1 MSIDMSKAISL
12 NRPAVSYR
20 FQRVY
25 PGIQTGH
32 VLTVQTKRQEPV
44 RFFMQQ
50 SDLDGACGVHI
61 AAMIL
66 AIYDL
71 AKPSA
76 LHEMS
81 HRKSGVSA
89 LVWQAFKHTYFDG
102 VHPEEWVELMDG
114 LNLPLALTVKYGLQ
128 DNADGHAIEWLMR
141 GGDLVALAFA
151 SVKHRRTKH
160 WALAIGVE
168 GNAVGKVQT
177 PDTIILLDP
186 SAGEPSFSP
195 ANARLRLPMSGLGS
209 RRAPPNLP
217 KPSEYGKR
225 KPVHWL
231 YEAAEWNA
239 EGVRLLAAVRLQL
252 KVAA

>member
-1 MSIDMSKAISL
+1 MSKAISL

-25 PGIQTGH
+25 AGIQTGH
-32 VLTVQTKRQEPV
+32 ALTVQTKRQEPV

-66 AIYDL
+66 AIHDL

-81 HRKSGVSA
+81 HRKTGVA
-89 LVWQAFKHTYFDG
+89 ATVWQAFQHTFFAG

-114 LNLPLALTVKYGLQ
+114 LDLPLALTAKYGMQ
-128 DNADGHAIEWLMR
+128 ENADGYALEWLMR

-151 SVKHRRTKH
+151 SVKHTRTKH
-160 WALAIGVE
+160 WALAVGVE
-168 GNAVGKVQT
+168 GAVVGKVHT
-177 PDTIILLDP
+177 PDTILLLDP
-186 SAGEPSFSP
+186 SASEPSFAPS
-195 ANARLRLPMSGLGS
+195 NARLRLPTTGPGS
-209 RRAPPNLP
+209 RQAPPDSL
-217 KPSEYGKR
+217 KPSKDRKR
-225 KPVHWL
+225 KPVHWM

-239 EGVRLLAAVRLQL
+239 EEVRLLAAVRLQRR
-252 KVAA
+252 AAA

>member
-1 MSIDMSKAISL
+1 MSKAIQFKC
-12 NRPAVSYR
+12 PAVSYR

-32 VLTVQTKRQEPV
+32 ALTVQTKRQEPV

-50 SDLDGACGVHI
+50 SDLDGACGVHV

-66 AIYDL
+66 AIHDL

-81 HRKSGVSA
+81 HRKTGVA
-89 LVWQAFKHTYFDG
+89 AAVWQAFQHTYFAG
-102 VHPEEWVELMDG
+102 VHPEEWVELVDS
-114 LNLPLALTVKYGLQ
+114 LNLPLTLTVKYGIQ
-128 DNADGHAIEWLMR
+128 DNVDGHALQWLMR

-151 SVKHRRTKH
+151 SVKHTRTKH
-160 WALAIGVE
+160 WALAVGVE

-186 SAGEPSFSP
+186 SAGEPSFSS
-195 ANARLRLPMSGLGS
+195 ANARLRLPMTGPGS
-209 RRAPPNLP
+209 RQASPSRP
-217 KPSEYGKR
+217 KTSGDAKR

-239 EGVRLLAAVRLQL
+239 EEVRLLAAVRLQL
-252 KVAA
+252 RLAA

>member
-1 MSIDMSKAISL
+1 MPKATSL

-32 VLTVQTKRQEPV
+32 VLTVQTRRKNPV

-50 SDLDGACGVHI
+50 SDLDGACGLHI

-66 AIYDL
+66 AIHDL

-81 HRKSGVSA
+81 HRKFGVSA
-89 LVWQAFKHTYFDG
+89 QVWQAFEHTYFAG
-102 VHPEEWVELMDG
+102 VHPKEWGDLLNG
-114 LNLPLALTVKYGLQ
+114 LNLPLALTAKYGVQ
-128 DNADGHAIEWLMR
+128 DNADGHALEWLMR

-151 SVKHRRTKH
+151 SVKHARTKH
-160 WALAIGVE
+160 WALAVGVE
-168 GNAVGKVQT
+168 GAAVGKVLS
-177 PDTIILLDP
+177 PDTMLLIDP
-186 SAGEPSFSP
+186 SASEPSFSP
-195 ANARLRLPMSGLGS
+195 FNARLRLPQTGPGG
-209 RRAPPNLP
+209 RRAAPNWL
-217 KPSEYGKR
+217 KPSEEEKR

-239 EGVRLLAAVRLQL
+239 EEVRLLAAIRLQL
-252 KVAA
+252 SLTA

>member
-1 MSIDMSKAISL
+1 MPKTVSL

-32 VLTVQTKRQEPV
+32 ALTVKTKRQEPV

-66 AIYDL
+66 AIHDL

-89 LVWQAFKHTYFDG
+89 LVWQAFQHTYFAG
-102 VHPEEWVELMDG
+102 VHPEEWVELVDG
-114 LNLPLALTVKYGLQ
+114 LDLPLALTAKYGVQ
-128 DNADGHAIEWLMR
+128 DNADGHALEWLMR
-141 GGDLVALAFA
+141 GSDLVALAFA
-151 SVKHRRTKH
+151 SVKHTRTKH
-160 WALAIGVE
+160 WALAVGVE
-168 GNAVGKVQT
+168 GAAVGKEHS
-177 PDTIILLDP
+177 PDTILLLHP
-186 SAGEPSFSP
+186 SASEPSF
-195 ANARLRLPMSGLGS
+195 ATFNARLRLPVTGPGS
-209 RRAPPNLP
+209 RRAPPNWP
-217 KPSEYGKR
+217 KPSEDGKR

-239 EGVRLLAAVRLQL
+239 EEVRLLAAVRLQL
-252 KVAA
+252 RVAA

>member
-1 MSIDMSKAISL
+1 MSKTVSL
-12 NRPAVSYR
+12 NRPAASYR
-20 FQRVY
+20 FQRVF

-89 LVWQAFKHTYFDG
+89 LVWQAFQHTYFAG
-102 VHPEEWVELMDG
+102 VHPEEWVELVDG
-114 LNLPLALTVKYGLQ
+114 LNLPLALTAKYGVK
-128 DNADGHAIEWLMR
+128 DNADGHALEWLMR

-151 SVKHRRTKH
+151 SVKHTRTKH

-168 GNAVGKVQT
+168 GAAVGKVPT
-177 PDTIILLDP
+177 PDTILLLDP
-186 SAGEPSFSP
+186 SASEPIFAP
-195 ANARLRLPMSGLGS
+195 HNARLRLPLTGPGS
-209 RRAPPNLP
+209 RRAPPNWP
-217 KPSEYGKR
+217 KYSEGGKR

-239 EGVRLLAAVRLQL
+239 EEVRLLAAIRLQL

>member
-1 MSIDMSKAISL
+1 MK
-12 NRPAVSYR
+12 
-20 FQRVY
+20 
-25 PGIQTGH
+25 
-32 VLTVQTKRQEPV
+32 TKRQEPV

-66 AIYDL
+66 AIHDL

-81 HRKSGVSA
+81 HRKSGISA
-89 LVWQAFKHTYFDG
+89 LVWQAFQHTYFAG

-114 LNLPLALTVKYGLQ
+114 LNLPLALTAKYGVQ
-128 DNADGHAIEWLMR
+128 DNADSHALEWLMR

-151 SVKHRRTKH
+151 SVKHARTKH
-160 WALAIGVE
+160 WALAVGVE
-168 GNAVGKVQT
+168 GAAVGKVLS
-177 PDTIILLDP
+177 PDSMLLIDP
-186 SAGEPSFSP
+186 SASEPSFSP
-195 ANARLRLPMSGLGS
+195 FNARLRLPQTGPG
-209 RRAPPNLP
+209 RRAAPNWL
-217 KPSEYGKR
+217 KPSEEEKR

-239 EGVRLLAAVRLQL
+239 EEVRLLAAIRVQLRLT
-252 KVAA
+252 A

>member
-1 MSIDMSKAISL
+1 MPKTVSL

-81 HRKSGVSA
+81 NRKSGISA
-89 LVWQAFKHTYFDG
+89 LVWQAFQHTYFAG
-102 VHPEEWVELMDG
+102 VHPEEWVELLDS
-114 LNLPLALTVKYGLQ
+114 LNLPLKLTAKYGVQ
-128 DNADGHAIEWLMR
+128 DNADGHTVGWLMR

-151 SVKHRRTKH
+151 SVKHTRTKH
-160 WALAIGVE
+160 WALACAIE
-168 GNAVGKVQT
+168 GSVVGKVHT
-177 PDTIILLDP
+177 PDTILLLDP
-186 SAGEPSFSP
+186 SASEPSFSP
-195 ANARLRLPMSGLGS
+195 FNARLRLPTTGPGS
-209 RRAPPNLP
+209 RRPPLNWP
-217 KPSEYGKR
+217 KPSEDGKR

-231 YEAAEWNA
+231 YEAAEWSA
-239 EGVRLLAAVRLQL
+239 EEVRLLAAVRLQL
-252 KVAA
+252 KGAA

>member
-1 MSIDMSKAISL
+1 MSKTVSL
-12 NRPAVSYR
+12 NRAAVTYR

-25 PGIQTGH
+25 PGLQTGH
-32 VLTVQTKRQEPV
+32 ALTVQTKRQEPV

-50 SDLDGACGVHI
+50 SDLDAACGLHI

-66 AIYDL
+66 AIHDL

-81 HRKSGVSA
+81 HRKSGIA
-89 LVWQAFKHTYFDG
+89 AMVWQAFQHTYFTG

-114 LNLPLALTVKYGLQ
+114 LKLPLVLTAKYGVQ
-128 DNADGHAIEWLMR
+128 DNADGHALEWLMR

-151 SVKHRRTKH
+151 SVKHTRTRH
-160 WALAIGVE
+160 WALACAISGSV
-168 GNAVGKVQT
+168 VGKVHT
-177 PDTIILLDP
+177 PDTILLLDP
-186 SAGEPSFSP
+186 SASEPGFAP
-195 ANARLRLPMSGLGS
+195 FNARLRLPLSGPGS
-209 RRAPPNLP
+209 RGAPPNLL
-217 KPSEYGKR
+217 KPSEDGKR

-239 EGVRLLAAVRLQL
+239 EEVRLLAAVRVQL
-252 KVAA
+252 RVDA